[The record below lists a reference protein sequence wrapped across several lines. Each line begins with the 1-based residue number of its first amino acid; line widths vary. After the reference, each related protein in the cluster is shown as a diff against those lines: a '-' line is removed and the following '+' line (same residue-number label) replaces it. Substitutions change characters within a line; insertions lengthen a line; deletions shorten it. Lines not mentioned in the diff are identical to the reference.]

1 MNWNPSRLSLFG
13 QACYRGQLETIV
25 GLYSCG
31 QAPPLNG
38 FETPFRWG
46 YLSIIIFGAQRSRT
60 LNASAELSHLEC
72 LEFLLSHGAPPDL
85 KDIVGYTALHHA
97 CISPTTSERAQQNCS
112 LVRTLIRHG
121 ANVDHQNRYG
131 EVALFCAFPANN
143 FGLVDILLENGAS
156 LDIAEAE
163 GLIPRGGFV
172 RYGPQVTACVTK
184 WIRQR
189 EGINAPREGG
199 QKRCGNPGCRKLAG
213 EKDGKNVLKVC
224 GRCCIERY
232 CSTDCQ
238 KQAWKTHKKICKP
251 FNTST
256 TIVLKPSYG
265 ENLMHLQP
273 IANLTRNLLGI
284 EQDSTPK
291 SRPKTGHVP
300 RTKPGKEFESKN
312 LIVKVQV
319 ALSSYATTIQ
329 GRHSFDK
336 SGDLLVYDKRRDFI
350 CTIKRSEQGNGTSSA
365 EVCGGEKAFDKL
377 VEVVQEKGIGGS
389 KAYFAAVL
397 KSEKELVIKVEDV
410 LAEQPF

>member
-1 MNWNPSRLSLFG
+1 MVEGMNWNPSRLSFFG
-13 QACYRGQLETIV
+13 EACYRGQLETVV
-25 GLYSCG
+25 GICSSG
-31 QAPPLNG
+31 EAPPLNG
-38 FETPFRWG
+38 FETPFHWG
-46 YLSIIIFGAQRSRT
+46 YLSIVIFGAQRCRT
-60 LNASAELSHLEC
+60 VQSESFRHLEC

-97 CISPTTSERAQQNCS
+97 CISPTTSEQYEPVNLDPSRPIDAETRAKIIQVQTHLPELS
-112 LVRTLIRHG
+112 KIAPLIRTLIKYG
-121 ANVDHQNRYG
+121 AN
-131 EVALFCAFPANN
+131 
-143 FGLVDILLENGAS
+143 ILLENGAS

-163 GLIPRGGFV
+163 GLTPRSSFV
-172 RYGPQVTACVTK
+172 RYGPQMTACVTK
-184 WIRQR
+184 WIRKR
-189 EGINAPREGG
+189 EGINAPRE
-199 QKRCGNPGCRKLAG
+199 
-213 EKDGKNVLKVC
+213 E
-224 GRCCIERY
+224 
-232 CSTDCQ
+232 
-238 KQAWKTHKKICKP
+238 QAWKTHKKICKP
-251 FNTST
+251 FNIST

-265 ENLMHLQP
+265 ENLKHLQS
-273 IANLTRNLLGI
+273 IANLTRNFLGI
-284 EQDSTPK
+284 EQDLTPK
-291 SRPKTGHVP
+291 SRPRTGHVP
-300 RTKPGKEFESKN
+300 RKPGKEFESKN

-336 SGDLLVYDKRRDFI
+336 SGDLLVYDKRREFI